1 MISLYYILLPLT
13 FMLSSNQHKVYYT
26 IEEGSKVTLD
36 ISTNLVKVSC
46 RCLDQVNFGT
56 TQTADFT
63 VTDNNVKFTGT
74 YLKLDVNNINCKN
87 KGINND
93 LRETLVADKYPQIL
107 LELQSILTAQDIIKL
122 STNASKTLDA
132 RSNITIAGKKK
143 PQTIKTTLSKRSD
156 NTLRL
161 QATKTISLEQ
171 YEIVPKSSLKF
182 VKIHDNATITVD
194 LIIKVKG
201 I

>member
-13 FMLSSNQHKVYYT
+13 FMLSDNQYKVYYT

-63 VTDNNVKFTGT
+63 VTDNNVKFSGT

-107 LELQSILTAQDIIKL
+107 LELQTILTAQDISKL
-122 STNASKTLDA
+122 AVNASKILDA

-201 I
+201 M

>member
-1 MISLYYILLPLT
+1 MVSLYYILLPLA
-13 FMLSSNQHKVYYT
+13 FLLSDNQHKVYYT

-46 RCLDQVNFGT
+46 RCLDEVNFGT

-63 VTDNNVKFTGT
+63 VTGQNVRFSGT
-74 YLKLDVNNINCKN
+74 FLKLDVNNINCKN
-87 KGINND
+87 KGINKD
-93 LRETLVADKYPQIL
+93 LRETLVADQYPQIL
-107 LELQSILTAQDIIKL
+107 LELQTILTAHDISKL
-122 STNASKTLDA
+122 AVNASKTLDA

-201 I
+201 M

>member
-1 MISLYYILLPLT
+1 M
-13 FMLSSNQHKVYYT
+13 
-26 IEEGSKVTLD
+26 
-36 ISTNLVKVSC
+36 KVSC
-46 RCLDQVNFGT
+46 RCLDGVNFGV

-63 VTDNNVKFTGT
+63 ITDNNVKFSST

-93 LRETLVADKYPQIL
+93 LRETLAADKYPQIL
-107 LELQSILTAQDIIKL
+107 LELQTILTALDINKL
-122 STNASKTLDA
+122 PVNVSKTLDA
-132 RSNITIAGKKK
+132 RSNITIAGTKK
-143 PQTIKTTLSKRSD
+143 PQTIKTTLSKRND
-156 NTLRL
+156 NSIHL
-161 QATKTISLEQ
+161 QATKIISLEQ

-201 I
+201 M

>member
-1 MISLYYILLPLT
+1 MVSLYYILLPLA
-13 FMLSSNQHKVYYT
+13 FLLSDNQHKVYYT

-46 RCLDQVNFGT
+46 RCLDEVNFGT

-63 VTDNNVKFTGT
+63 VTGQNVRFSGT
-74 YLKLDVNNINCKN
+74 FLKLDVNNINCKN
-87 KGINND
+87 KGINKD
-93 LRETLVADKYPQIL
+93 LRETLVADQYPQIL
-107 LELQSILTAQDIIKL
+107 LELQTILTAHDISKL
-122 STNASKTLDA
+122 AVNASKTLDA

-143 PQTIKTTLSKRSD
+143 PQTIKTTLSKRND

-201 I
+201 M

>member
-1 MISLYYILLPLT
+1 MVSLYYILLPLA
-13 FMLSSNQHKVYYT
+13 FLLSDNQHKVYYT
-26 IEEGSKVTLD
+26 SEEGSKVTLD

-46 RCLDQVNFGT
+46 RCLDEVNFGT

-63 VTDNNVKFTGT
+63 VTGQNVRFSGT
-74 YLKLDVNNINCKN
+74 FLKLDVNNINCKN
-87 KGINND
+87 KGINKD

-107 LELQSILTAQDIIKL
+107 LELQTILTAHDISKL
-122 STNASKTLDA
+122 AVNASKTLDT

-201 I
+201 M

>member
-1 MISLYYILLPLT
+1 MVSLYYILLPLA
-13 FMLSSNQHKVYYT
+13 FLLSDNQHKVYYT

-46 RCLDQVNFGT
+46 RCLDEVNFGT

-63 VTDNNVKFTGT
+63 VTGQNVRFSGT
-74 YLKLDVNNINCKN
+74 FLKLDVNNINCKN
-87 KGINND
+87 KGINSD

-107 LELQSILTAQDIIKL
+107 LELQTILTAHDI
-122 STNASKTLDA
+122 STLAVNASKTLDA

-201 I
+201 L

>member
-1 MISLYYILLPLT
+1 MISLAYILLPLT
-13 FMLSSNQHKVYYT
+13 FLLSFGQQKVYYT

-46 RCLDQVNFGT
+46 RCLDEVDFSS

-63 VTDNNVKFTGT
+63 ITDNNVKFTST
-74 YLKLDVNNINCKN
+74 YLKLDVSNINCKN

-93 LRETLVADKYPQIL
+93 LRQTLSADKFPQIL
-107 LELQSILTAQDIIKL
+107 LELNSTLAVLDVNKL
-122 STNASKTLDA
+122 SVNTPKTLDA

-156 NTLRL
+156 NSIRL
-161 QATKTISLEQ
+161 QATKIISLEQ

-182 VKIHDNATITVD
+182 VKIHDKATITVD

-201 I
+201 M